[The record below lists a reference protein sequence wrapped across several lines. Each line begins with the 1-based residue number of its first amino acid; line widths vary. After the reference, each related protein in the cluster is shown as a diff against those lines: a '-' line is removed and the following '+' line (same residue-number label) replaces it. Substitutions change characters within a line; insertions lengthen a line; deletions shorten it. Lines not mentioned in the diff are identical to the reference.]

1 MKRVAIMMILCAVGV
16 TVLAAPKRVAVFEP
30 AGDVLS
36 QARKMIVVDDVSA
49 VIVANKSYVAVDRN
63 LTKKLLE
70 EYQTQSQYADESQL
84 VEMGKF
90 KGADAV
96 CVIMVIPVGER
107 YYISIKLVELKTWM
121 VEKQGTIQ
129 TTRENISSAIQ
140 SVATQLFAR

>member
-1 MKRVAIMMILCAVGV
+1 MKKVAIMMIFCAASVV
-16 TVLAAPKRVAVFEP
+16 VLAAPKRIAVFEP

-36 QARKMIVVDDVSA
+36 IARKTIVVDDVSA
-49 VIVANKSYVAVDRN
+49 VIVANKSYVVVDRN
-63 LTKKLLE
+63 LTQKLLE
-70 EYQTQSQYADESQL
+70 EYETQSQYADESQL

-107 YYISIKLVELKTWM
+107 YYISIKLVDLKTWM

-129 TTRENISSAIQ
+129 TTKDGISSAIQ
-140 SVATQLFAR
+140 SVAAQIFAR

>member
-1 MKRVAIMMILCAVGV
+1 MILCAVGV

>member
-1 MKRVAIMMILCAVGV
+1 MMILCAVGV